1 MADNGFENAVSPL
14 RVFGSMLRFYRTT
27 AGLAQTDLGA
37 RVHFSGDLV
46 SKIEMG
52 QRLPTPEFT
61 AACDAV
67 PELATIGALTELRTL
82 MKDAIKNRTLPGWFQ
97 DWRDK
102 EALAAALRWF
112 ELVTVPGL
120 LQTEDYARAV
130 LRTQVMAT
138 DDQIEEMV
146 KARMERQAILARD
159 KPPMLWVIL
168 TEIVLRIP
176 VGGARVMR
184 DQVARLL
191 DLGTRPNVV
200 IQVIPAS
207 VGAHEG
213 FRGPFTI
220 ADFAGAPSAGYQDTA
235 VRGQVIEASEDVNA
249 LAVMWETLK
258 AEALPRSASRELME
272 EVARSWTSAAPTG
285 ARQATATAT
294 AETA

>member
-1 MADNGFENAVSPL
+1 MAQNGFDTGVSPL
-14 RVFGSMLRFYRTT
+14 RVFGAMLRYYRTT

-67 PELATIGALTELRTL
+67 PELATSGALTELRTL
-82 MKDAIKNRTLPGWFQ
+82 MKDAIKNRALPGWFQ
-97 DWRDK
+97 DWRHK
-102 EALAAALRWF
+102 EALAESLRWF
-112 ELVTVPGL
+112 ELVSVPGL

-138 DDQIEEMV
+138 DDEIADMV
-146 KARMERQAILARD
+146 KARMDRQAVLAREN
-159 KPPMLWVIL
+159 PPMLWVIL
-168 TEIVLRIP
+168 TEMVLRLP
-176 VGGARVMR
+176 VGGPSVMR
-184 DQVARLL
+184 DQVAHLVDL
-191 DLGTRPNVV
+191 DTRPNVV

-220 ADFAGAPSAGYQDTA
+220 ADFADAPSAGYQDTA
-235 VRGQVIEASEDVNA
+235 VRGQVVEASEDVMA

-258 AEALPRSASRELME
+258 AEALPRSASRDLME
-272 EVARSWTSAAPTG
+272 EVARAWT
-285 ARQATATAT
+285 
-294 AETA
+294 